1 MPSLSRR
8 SFLSIAASLPVVS
21 ALPSIGCAE
30 SSPIPAGWNYAAV
43 HKFSDRELQRRWDII
58 AAIFAEADAHIAALQ
73 AELPQVDRLASI
85 LPRLDD

>member
-8 SFLSIAASLPVVS
+8 SFLAAAASLPVVS

-30 SSPIPAGWNYAAV
+30 PECLPAGWNHAAV

-58 AAIFAEADAHIAALQ
+58 AAIFADAAIASLQ
-73 AELPQVDRLASI
+73 AELAKTDRSTSI
-85 LPRLDD
+85 LPRSDG